1 MNKFWSIGVTVVI
14 LLMTFLACWGFR
26 EVNPT
31 DEELIEFYCDCNE
44 WELVEFRGL
53 DELNGETSLSYVVV
67 NSNGCRRSGEV
78 NRNWVLSKYKS
89 FH

>member
-1 MNKFWSIGVTVVI
+1 MNKFWSIGIAVII
-14 LLMTFLACWGFR
+14 LLMTLLVCVGFR

-53 DELNGETSLSYVVV
+53 DELNGETSLSYVVIG
-67 NSNGCRRSGEV
+67 SNGCRYSGEIQ
-78 NRNWVLSKYKS
+78 RDWLLRLFFIY
-89 FH
+89 H